1 MVGESIPGIETSPDN
16 SRYSPI
22 HAWGLELN
30 VLERRDTMM
39 DMSAAHKELVERATT
54 YLQELVP
61 TATNIT
67 FEEFGTSLALENPP
81 NAVFVVLSYTEPPAA
96 ADVTSLSRLFSK
108 RMKSVYMNGATGEL
122 LAIKNKLI

>member
-1 MVGESIPGIETSPDN
+1 VEESAPGIEKSPECP
-16 SRYSPI
+16 RYSLG
-22 HAWGLELN
+22 HAWDFELN
-30 VLERRDTMM
+30 VLESIGSMNG
-39 DMSAAHKELVERATT
+39 MSAAHKELVEKATT

-81 NAVFVVLSYTEPPAA
+81 NAVFVVLSYTEPPAT

>member
-1 MVGESIPGIETSPDN
+1 MEESAPGIETSPQN
-16 SRYSPI
+16 PRYSLI
-22 HAWGLELN
+22 HAWGFELN
-30 VLERRDTMM
+30 VPERRDTMM
-39 DMSAAHKELVERATT
+39 DMSAAHKELVEKATT

-81 NAVFVVLSYTEPPAA
+81 NAVFVVLSYTEPPAT

>member
-1 MVGESIPGIETSPDN
+1 MVGESIPGIETFPDN
-16 SRYSPI
+16 SRYSRI

-81 NAVFVVLSYTEPPAA
+81 NAVAHGRFPPLCAWRGGQEDGACVLRP
-96 ADVTSLSRLFSK
+96 R
-108 RMKSVYMNGATGEL
+108 
-122 LAIKNKLI
+122 

>member
-1 MVGESIPGIETSPDN
+1 MEESAPGIEKSPECP
-16 SRYSPI
+16 RYSLG
-22 HAWGLELN
+22 HAWDFELN
-30 VLERRDTMM
+30 VLESIGSMNG
-39 DMSAAHKELVERATT
+39 MSAAHKELVEKATT

-81 NAVFVVLSYTEPPAA
+81 NAVFVVLSYTEPPAT